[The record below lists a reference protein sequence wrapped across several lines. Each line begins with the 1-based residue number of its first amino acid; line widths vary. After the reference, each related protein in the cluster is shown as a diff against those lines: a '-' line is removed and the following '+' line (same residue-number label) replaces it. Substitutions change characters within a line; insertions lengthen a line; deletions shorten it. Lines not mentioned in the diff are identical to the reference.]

1 MKNEPRTFTAKIP
14 CGGGEHEVTITL
26 PEQGNPEIFSP
37 CRDLPETARKLSK
50 SDCLDH
56 LYERVVGALLR
67 HEDRKIAIEALV
79 KIGEPAVE
87 PLIEALRDRD
97 WEVRWAAAYA
107 LGKIGKPAV
116 EPLIEALRD
125 RDGKVRRAAA
135 DALGAIGDARA
146 VEPLIEALRD
156 RDWEVREAAVNALG
170 KIAVEALRKLM
181 MQIAQIIR
189 RITEGRGVMR

>member
-1 MKNEPRTFTAKIP
+1 MKNEPRTFTVKIP

-97 WEVRWAAAYA
+97 WEVR
-107 LGKIGKPAV
+107 
-116 EPLIEALRD
+116 
-125 RDGKVRRAAA
+125 
-135 DALGAIGDARA
+135 
-146 VEPLIEALRD
+146 
-156 RDWEVREAAVNALG
+156 EAAVNALG

-181 MQIAQIIR
+181 M
-189 RITEGRGVMR
+189 